1 MTTHFGRAFAATTI
15 ALTLGA
21 AATTL
26 MIPVNAF
33 AAVGAPLQSNEWRL
47 CTNNG
52 VSPDQKLAACSTVIA
67 QAAWYSPQQV
77 GSAFQNRGNV
87 FSDNKKDYN
96 RPIADYSQAI
106 RLDPR
111 NSINFNNRGNSY
123 RVKGLF
129 DRAISEL
136 DRAVGLA
143 TNAGDRALALSN
155 RAAAYVDKA
164 TWDFDAYVNEGRY
177 ETLAVRD
184 ANEAVQ
190 LQPNNPFIFNTRAL
204 AYVKARQYGWAAADY
219 SRAIALNP
227 NQAFF
232 IPAAPTLIASW
243 DRPFAPQRTVAP
255 RLP

>member
-1 MTTHFGRAFAATTI
+1 M
-15 ALTLGA
+15 
-21 AATTL
+21 
-26 MIPVNAF
+26 
-33 AAVGAPLQSNEWRL
+33 
-47 CTNNG
+47 
-52 VSPDQKLAACSTVIA
+52 
-67 QAAWYSPQQV
+67 
-77 GSAFQNRGNV
+77 
-87 FSDNKKDYN
+87 
-96 RPIADYSQAI
+96 
-106 RLDPR
+106 
-111 NSINFNNRGNSY
+111 
-123 RVKGLF
+123 KGLF

-219 SRAIALNP
+219 RRAIAL
-227 NQAFF
+227 
-232 IPAAPTLIASW
+232 IPTKL
-243 DRPFAPQRTVAP
+243 FLYQP
-255 RLP
+255 RLRLSPLGTDRSRRSGLSRRACPECKLSNESAGQINAQGTYSEIVSGLSLLS